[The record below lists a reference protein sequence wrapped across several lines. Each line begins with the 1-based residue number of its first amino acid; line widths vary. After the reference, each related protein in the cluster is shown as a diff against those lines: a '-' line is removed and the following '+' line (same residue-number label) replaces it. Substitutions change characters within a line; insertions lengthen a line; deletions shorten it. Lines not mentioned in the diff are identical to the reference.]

1 MIEWKKRR
9 YCNFEEEKDLRAFCR
24 KFALEAALN
33 PSQMRSEWKPCG
45 VYTEEP
51 VDLKDLLVYGL
62 LAPAD
67 QNILI
72 TEVSRSQSDTPLSVG
87 LLWTSDQPEA
97 T

>member
-45 VYTEEP
+45 VYTEQP
-51 VDLKDLLVYGL
+51 LDLKDLFVYGL
-62 LAPAD
+62 LAPSGPEHPHYRGFT
-67 QNILI
+67 I
-72 TEVSRSQSDTPLSVG
+72 TLRHTTLGRTPL
-87 LLWTSDQPEA
+87 DE
-97 T
+97 